1 MKNAFFFRPFAFPFT
16 DVDQACPVS
25 WFLDREG
32 KRGNREKGVV
42 KIYLFIL
49 ESVYQFI
56 SRMYILLLNLY
67 IIKSV
72 Y

>member
-25 WFLDREG
+25 WFLNRKG
-32 KRGNREKGVV
+32 KRGNREKVVV
-42 KIYLFIL
+42 KISLLIL

-56 SRMYILLLNLY
+56 FRMY